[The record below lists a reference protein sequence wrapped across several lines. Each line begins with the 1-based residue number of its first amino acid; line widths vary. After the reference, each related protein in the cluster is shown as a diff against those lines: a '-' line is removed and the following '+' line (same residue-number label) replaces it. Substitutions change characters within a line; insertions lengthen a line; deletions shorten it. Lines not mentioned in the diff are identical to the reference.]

1 MNTIIA
7 YIIVGL
13 IVVILVVPW
22 KWNTRKHE
30 DTNHPGACAD
40 CNRGSCHGCILEG
53 LTATQADEVASQ
65 ITQQAIAD
73 GTVVYDKRF
82 QKEV

>member
-1 MNTIIA
+1 MNIIIA

-13 IVVILVVPW
+13 IVVILVAPW
-22 KWNTRKHE
+22 KWSTK
-30 DTNHPGACAD
+30 DTQHPGACAD
-40 CNRGSCHGCILEG
+40 CNQGSCKGCQLEG
-53 LTATQADEVASQ
+53 LTAIQADEVASQ